1 MGQGFR
7 EEMKQ
12 QSGHRLTTATKLAY
26 GAGEFGPALA
36 ANLMIFYLLFF
47 LTSVAGIPPALAA
60 FIPMVGKLWDAIND
74 PLIGW
79 LSDRTKSRYGR
90 RIPWMVIGVVPCAIV
105 FFLHWL
111 VPARVE
117 DGGMWFLFWYY
128 VAASFVYNAVSS
140 AITVPH
146 TALMPEMTQDYD
158 ERTSLV
164 SYRSAFSILGSI
176 GLNVL
181 ALVVFETVR
190 GELNQY
196 ATMGAACALILL
208 ASVTWCV
215 FGIWP
220 TVRRREA
227 ILAARTSGAPP
238 VRGMA
243 QLKIVFTNK
252 PFLFVCGIYLCSWL
266 AVQVTATILIYY
278 VVNVMKMPEA
288 SFSVVALLVMG
299 TAFVVLPLWVFL
311 SHRLGKK
318 AVYYYGMVL
327 WIAAQ
332 GGLML
337 LQPGQV
343 GFMYGLAALAGFGVS
358 VAYLIPWSMVP
369 DVIEYDEWITGQR
382 REGVYYGF
390 MVLLQKLGLALAV
403 FLVGH
408 ALAAAGF
415 VQRGAGQAIPEQPES
430 ALTAIRMVIGP
441 LPAIGLILG
450 LVCVYFYP
458 ITKEKHAAIVRALEE
473 RAKAAGRG

>member
-1 MGQGFR
+1 MTR
-7 EEMKQ
+7 EPAA
-12 QSGHRLTTATKLAY
+12 RLTTATKLAY

-47 LTSVAGIPPALAA
+47 LTSVAGIPPGLAA
-60 FIPMVGKLWDAIND
+60 LIPMVGKLWDAVND

-79 LSDRTKSRYGR
+79 LSDRTRSRFGR
-90 RIPWMVIGVVPCAIV
+90 RIPWMVVAVLPCAII

-111 VPARVE
+111 VPEPVG
-117 DGGMWFLFWYY
+117 DGGMWVLFWYY
-128 VAASFVYNAVSS
+128 VAASFIYNAASS
-140 AITVPH
+140 AVTVPH
-146 TALMPEMTQDYD
+146 TALMAELTEDYD

-164 SYRSAFSILGSI
+164 GYRSAFSILGSI

-181 ALVVFETVR
+181 ALAVFETVR

-220 TVRRREA
+220 AVRRREA
-227 ILAARTSGAPP
+227 ILAARTSGVPP
-238 VRGMA
+238 VRGLV

-252 PFLFVCGIYLCSWL
+252 PFLYVCGIYLCSWL

-288 SFSVVALLVMG
+288 AFSVVALSVMG
-299 TAFVVLPLWVFL
+299 TAFAVLPLWVFV
-311 SHRLGKK
+311 SRRFGKK
-318 AVYYYGMVL
+318 AAYYCGMVL

-332 GGLML
+332 GGLMI

-343 GFMYGLAALAGFGVS
+343 SLMYGLAVLAGFGVS
-358 VAYLIPWSMVP
+358 VAYLVPWSMVP

-403 FLVGH
+403 FLVGR
-408 ALAAAGF
+408 ALSAAGF
-415 VQRGAGQAIPEQPES
+415 IQRGAGDPVPEQPES
-430 ALTAIRMVIGP
+430 ALTAIRLVVGP
-441 LPAIGLILG
+441 LPAVVLVLG
-450 LVCVYFYP
+450 LVCVWFYP
-458 ITKEKHAAIVRALEE
+458 ITKAKHAAIVRALEK